1 MSLLPNVIGIH
12 HQIRIIYSMGN
23 AGGDVKKLLNQ
34 AQLQNVILE
43 RKINE
48 NVVEKTHLQD
58 LFVSKNIACAYELFH
73 QKE

>member
-48 NVVEKTHLQD
+48 NVVEKNSFTR
-58 LFVSKNIACAYELFH
+58 FVCLKKYSLRL
-73 QKE
+73 